1 MSEQI
6 QTLKNDLNTLKVRVF
21 DLNEEIALR
30 DNELTNYRNLLGRIC
45 QSLELDGSR
54 GVEPEAVIAAIEAL
68 KFTVPEEPVEAEGEK
83 ADGEQLLTEA

>member
-6 QTLKNDLNTLKVRVF
+6 QTLQNDLNTLKVRVF
-21 DLNEEIALR
+21 DLNEVITQR

-68 KFTVPEEPVEAEGEK
+68 KFVPEDPTEPTDGET
-83 ADGEQLLTEA
+83 EQLLTEA

>member
-6 QTLKNDLNTLKVRVF
+6 QKLQNDLTTLKVRVF

-68 KFTVPEEPVEAEGEK
+68 KFSGSETADAEGEK
-83 ADGEQLLTEA
+83 AEGEQLLTEA

>member
-68 KFTVPEEPVEAEGEK
+68 KFTVLEEPVEAEGEK
-83 ADGEQLLTEA
+83 AEGEQLLTEA